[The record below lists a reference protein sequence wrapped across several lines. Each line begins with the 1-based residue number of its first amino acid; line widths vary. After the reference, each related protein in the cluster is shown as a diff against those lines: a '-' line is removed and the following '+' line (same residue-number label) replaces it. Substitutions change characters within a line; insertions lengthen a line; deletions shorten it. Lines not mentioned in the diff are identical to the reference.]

1 MYTRNDTLWLY
12 VIGGDTTGAGHA
24 TTTCL
29 RYNVNTNT
37 WQYIA
42 PLPVPM
48 RTNAAT
54 RLGDKIYTMG
64 GFSAPFPAP
73 ALNVFF
79 EYDINTNTWTQ
90 LPNIPETIFFHGA
103 VGYQD
108 SLIYIIGGILYT
120 PSRTEVWLKS
130 LKLYNTINQT
140 FRPATDM
147 PEATASFAYTVNE
160 YLFNRLYVNGGLKNY
175 SELWNS
181 TYGGEINQNN
191 RAQINW
197 MYLANNPI
205 GVFAHFGAMY
215 LDNKAQYLGGSN
227 TTGFTPIDNV
237 YSYDIDNNTYHQ
249 EENLPLKLQG
259 FAAGVSLRHTRQL
272 DIVTS
277 VISGGVTDVR
287 ELKGVAISGQT
298 WIYTDTL
305 ESTGLNEITGAIPR
319 TFKLLQNYPN
329 PFNPSTTIQFSIPE
343 QTFVKLEVFNSLGE
357 KISTLVSEE
366 LNTGNYK
373 YEWGPKN
380 LSSGIYF
387 YKLSSERFSE
397 MKKMILL
404 K

>member
-1 MYTRNDTLWLY
+1 
-12 VIGGDTTGAGHA
+12 
-24 TTTCL
+24 
-29 RYNVNTNT
+29 
-37 WQYIA
+37 
-42 PLPVPM
+42 
-48 RTNAAT
+48 
-54 RLGDKIYTMG
+54 
-64 GFSAPFPAP
+64 
-73 ALNVFF
+73 
-79 EYDINTNTWTQ
+79 
-90 LPNIPETIFFHGA
+90 
-103 VGYQD
+103 
-108 SLIYIIGGILYT
+108 
-120 PSRTEVWLKS
+120 
-130 LKLYNTINQT
+130 
-140 FRPATDM
+140 
-147 PEATASFAYTVNE
+147 
-160 YLFNRLYVNGGLKNY
+160 
-175 SELWNS
+175 
-181 TYGGEINQNN
+181 
-191 RAQINW
+191 